1 MSLKN
6 LNTKIELKNK
16 MKLKQA
22 VEILQDASAVVW
34 EHSSVSDYADHL
46 VCYPSLRNLEGI
58 DKNEFLILKA
68 FDDDGRECSVEF
80 TEGDNQEVK
89 VVGSS
94 MFLIDSNENE
104 IQISILTPQV
114 LEEPPIVVY
123 ES

>member
-1 MSLKN
+1 
-6 LNTKIELKNK
+6 

-22 VEILQDASAVVW
+22 VEILEKALAVVW
-34 EHSSVSDYADHL
+34 EHSSVSDYAGPL

-58 DKNEFLILKA
+58 DKNEFLILKT

-80 TEGDNQEVK
+80 TEGDNQEVA

-104 IQISILTPQV
+104 VQISILVHQN
-114 LEEPPIVVY
+114 LEELRDGNC
-123 ES
+123 EQK

>member
-1 MSLKN
+1 
-6 LNTKIELKNK
+6 

-34 EHSSVSDYADHL
+34 EHCSVSDYADHL
-46 VCYPSLRNLEGI
+46 VCYPSVRNLENI

-104 IQISILTPQV
+104 IQINILTPQV